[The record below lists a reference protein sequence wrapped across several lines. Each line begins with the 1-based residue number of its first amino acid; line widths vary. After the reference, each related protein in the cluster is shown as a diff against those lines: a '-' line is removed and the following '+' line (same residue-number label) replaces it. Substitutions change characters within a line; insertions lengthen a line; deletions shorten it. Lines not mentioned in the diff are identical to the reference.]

1 MLLPS
6 LPPHPLLPGPIGSRL
21 CPAAPSLESVPAP
34 TLVHQGAECT
44 ALARPELVRW
54 LKIPGEKVPVERE
67 EEEGRREGRVPG
79 LSECGGGGGS
89 GEGGGV
95 AGETADPL
103 LPQHC
108 SDSMKPSFSWPTG
121 STSA

>member
-1 MLLPS
+1 M
-6 LPPHPLLPGPIGSRL
+6 
-21 CPAAPSLESVPAP
+21 
-34 TLVHQGAECT
+34 HQGAECT
-44 ALARPELVRW
+44 ALARPELIRW

-67 EEEGRREGRVPG
+67 AKEGRREGGVPG

-89 GEGGGV
+89 GGRGGAV

-121 STSA
+121 STSAYAGWPEPRRNFMAGHLLGRLCKR